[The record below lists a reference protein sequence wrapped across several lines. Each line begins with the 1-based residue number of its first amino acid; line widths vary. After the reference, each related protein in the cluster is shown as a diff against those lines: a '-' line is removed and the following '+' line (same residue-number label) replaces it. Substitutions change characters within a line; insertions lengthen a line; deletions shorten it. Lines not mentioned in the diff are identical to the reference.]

1 MDSIWV
7 EIVLIGV
14 SILANGFFAGSE
26 IALVSARPSRLNQ
39 LRSEG
44 LPGAAVAE
52 QLKRDPDRFLAT
64 IQIAITV
71 VGTLASAVGG
81 AAAVEALTP
90 RLQGLAL
97 PGAEKWGG
105 PVALG
110 SVVLLISFVSLVIG
124 ELTPKALALRNPE
137 RWAAVVAP
145 LIARLVRG
153 LAGPGRVLT
162 WATRLILTALGM
174 RDTPTAPLVSEEE
187 VKYLVREGAAQGVFE
202 AAERDLVNRVFQFTD
217 TPVRLVM
224 VPRPNILGLDVEMPP
239 DQVLKSAAEIGHTRL
254 PVYRGSIE
262 GTIGVVVIRDLFRC
276 AALGEPVNLERLMHP
291 PLFVPETAPVS
302 EVLRQFQRSRLQ
314 LALVVDEYGQ
324 VAGLVTTE
332 DLLEEIVGEI
342 EDEYDVAEELTRV
355 VGPRTLAVAGR
366 TPVAE
371 LNERFGLRLPESDD
385 YATIAGL
392 VVERLGHI
400 PKSGEQLKVNDLS
413 ISVVRSDAR
422 AVRELILNLAQ
433 PLRPEHARRR

>member
-1 MDSIWV
+1 MDIWV

-26 IALVSARPSRLNQ
+26 IALVSARPSRLSQ

-110 SVVLLISFVSLVIG
+110 SVVLVISFVSLVIG

-145 LIARLVRG
+145 LIAWLVRG

-162 WATRLILTALGM
+162 WATRLILAALGM

-187 VKYLVREGAAQGVFE
+187 VKYLVREGTVQGVFE

-239 DQVLKSAAEIGHTRL
+239 DQVLKRAAEIGHTRL

-262 GTIGVVVIRDLFRC
+262 GTIGVVVIKDLFRY

-302 EVLRQFQRSRLQ
+302 EVLRQFQRNRLQ

-342 EDEYDVAEELTRV
+342 RDERES
-355 VGPRTLAVAGR
+355 
-366 TPVAE
+366 
-371 LNERFGLRLPESDD
+371 LRLSSVSRLPDGSYMIDGTATIRDLREQVGLPLEESPD
-385 YATIAGL
+385 YQTIAGFL
-392 VVERLGHI
+392 LQRLGVVPRPGTTMEANGQRWTI
-400 PKSGEQLKVNDLS
+400 MEMDGPRIMKV
-413 ISVVRSDAR
+413 R
-422 AVRELILNLAQ
+422 AESAK
-433 PLRPEHARRR
+433 PGRP